1 MEEDEGTSDNA
12 AVAKRSTEIVD
23 LIDDTSP
30 SRSGSAQTGGTSAVS
45 SMAPKGLP
53 LNFPLI
59 KDLAEK
65 EMYKVVRDWK
75 AKLLLSF
82 LITI

>member
-1 MEEDEGTSDNA
+1 MEDEGTSDNN
-12 AVAKRSTEIVD
+12 AVAETNTEVVD

-30 SRSGSAQTGGTSAVS
+30 SRSGSAQTGGTSVVS
-45 SMAPKGLP
+45 SLAPKALP
-53 LNFPLI
+53 LNVPPI

-65 EMYKVVRDWK
+65 EMYKVVRHWK